1 MPSLRGNPLRKRA
14 FPERRAANRERAA
27 APDFRLS
34 KKILTSGWTGELRSP
49 ARCRASNFQFEP
61 WQFRPKAKP
70 QNPADSAPPTTP
82 YHNLLEFSF
91 RKLRPQIVQGR
102 YFSSGKWDF
111 PSEKYRKSAAQVA
124 GFDFTGCP
132 ARPFL
137 ISESGTG
144 SRSRFCFARIIFG
157 RIVEIFRRR
166 HFPRRGQK
174 EKRRRRRIL
183 LAGNCRAILSN
194 PSINLPVREE
204 NETKGR
210 FA

>member
-1 MPSLRGNPLRKRA
+1 MAVSPKGETAESCGFCASYHPL
-14 FPERRAANRERAA
+14 
-27 APDFRLS
+27 
-34 KKILTSGWTGELRSP
+34 
-49 ARCRASNFQFEP
+49 
-61 WQFRPKAKP
+61 
-70 QNPADSAPPTTP
+70 
-82 YHNLLEFSF
+82 HNLLEFSVG
-91 RKLRPQIVQGR
+91 KLRPQIVQGR
-102 YFSSGKWDF
+102 DFSSGKWDF

-157 RIVEIFRRR
+157 RIVEISRRR

-194 PSINLPVREE
+194 PSINLPAREE